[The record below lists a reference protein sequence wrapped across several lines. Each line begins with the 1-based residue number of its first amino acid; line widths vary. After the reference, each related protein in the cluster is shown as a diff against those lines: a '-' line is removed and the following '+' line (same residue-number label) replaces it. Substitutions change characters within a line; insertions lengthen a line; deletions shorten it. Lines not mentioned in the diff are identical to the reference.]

1 MLVVVFFVC
10 YSEID
15 FDFLTFFCVFV
26 FGSIGVQL
34 RVFGLLDARKI
45 LKAFLLVVIV
55 FLFFL

>member
-26 FGSIGVQL
+26 FGSIGV
-34 RVFGLLDARKI
+34 
-45 LKAFLLVVIV
+45 
-55 FLFFL
+55 